1 MFQDQTAIT
10 QRQPITC
17 YFVID
22 SNDRNDANSSI
33 ENVVSSADRQP
44 WNDFRLQ
51 KPAPL
56 LDGFAKRIG
65 IAEVNF
71 TWAIPN
77 ITPRNNVMQ
86 IVGAGMPGGAYTLT
100 VPAGFYTA
108 AELITAINTDLS
120 NNVVNP
126 PVFSYSSSQMVFT
139 ITPNASNN
147 NLQIRTSATQTYTQY
162 IETANLA
169 KTMGFSFA
177 QCNNTFTAAAP
188 LVGSTTK
195 LQYTS
200 YVDIASSKM
209 NYYSEIKDGSSA
221 RRNVSD
227 QLARVYCADEMSP
240 ANMATV
246 PGTRPFIIH
255 RQFAN
260 PKYVKWNPQNMLDWI
275 DVQVYDEWG
284 QLVYIPAGPSL
295 LSYPDFQ
302 ITCLASES

>member
-1 MFQDQTAIT
+1 MFHDQPAIT
-10 QRQPITC
+10 QRQPVTC
-17 YFVID
+17 YFVMD

-33 ENVVSSADRQP
+33 ENVISSADRQP

-65 IAEVNF
+65 ISEINF

-108 AELITAINTDLS
+108 AELVTAINTDLS
-120 NNVVNP
+120 NNVTNY
-126 PVFSYSSSQMVFT
+126 PVFSYSSSQGVFT

-147 NLQIRTSATQTYTQY
+147 NLQIRTSASQTYPQY
-162 IETANLA
+162 VEAANLA

-177 QCNNTFTAAAP
+177 QLNNTFTAAAP
-188 LVGSTTK
+188 LTGSMTK
-195 LQYTS
+195 LQYTA
-200 YVDIASSKM
+200 YVDITSSKL
-209 NYYSEIKDGSSA
+209 NYNSEIKDGSSA
-221 RRNVSD
+221 RKSVGD
-227 QLARVYCADEMSP
+227 QVCRVYCADEISP
-240 ANMATV
+240 ANMATL
-246 PGTRPFIIH
+246 PGTRPFQIH
-255 RQFAN
+255 RQFTN
-260 PKYVKWNPQNMLDWI
+260 PKYVKWNPQSMLDWVDI
-275 DVQVYDEWG
+275 QVFDEWG
-284 QLVYIPAGPSL
+284 NFVYIPPATSL

-302 ITCLASES
+302 ITCIASES